1 MVKLFCFVLILF
13 LSGCAYRP
21 GSSLGWFQRTD
32 LREADALSLLHSSSA
47 SLDAESRHDFA
58 ALQRESN

>member
-1 MVKLFCFVLILF
+1 MVKLFCFMLILF

-21 GSSLGWFQRTD
+21 GSSLGWFQRAN
-32 LREADALSLLHSSSA
+32 LREDDALSLLHHSSV
-47 SLDAESRHDFA
+47 SLNAECRHDFA